1 MSTVETGSSERVK
14 ATLGAEGNGEPE
26 RSAPPQRPGRKSKS
40 GLGKFVLFVLLLAG
54 ACTYVYLNGVKK
66 SREDVTRV
74 FAQVRQYLPSN
85 AEPLPPPASQ
95 SGVIAERGPWDGFVH
110 VSSEQAKAIGL
121 QIVAVQPQTEPI
133 KLDLPGR
140 TDYDPT
146 TLTKIRPRFD
156 TLVEKVRADLGQKV
170 QKGTPLV
177 DLFSIELAQA
187 KNDFQTK
194 YVQWFHDF
202 SLLKLRQQL
211 RKKDAIS
218 EQLLVDTQND
228 ERKSR
233 LDYLT
238 ARGKLRLYEVPDEQI
253 DPLLHNLG
261 DAPGSQE
268 IQNVQ
273 ENADLAAGTA
283 KLPAT
288 LALSEIHNVQEKAK
302 MTRLSL
308 VDGII
313 ISREVVAGNLYD
325 TSDVL
330 MVISPLD
337 HLFVWVNVYE
347 KDQAKVHV
355 GQHMQIQF
363 PYLNEVIDGRVQY
376 VSTEVSKDTR
386 AVKIRASI
394 SNLEGKFKADMLV
407 RAALEIPPVKGQTVI
422 PRLAMVVL
430 YGNDYAFVRKSS
442 TDSHGPERFERR
454 KIEVAEERADHV
466 VVQRGLSPGEEVASN
481 GSLIISQLFED
492 QQMVET
498 GMPGR

>member
-1 MSTVETGSSERVK
+1 V
-14 ATLGAEGNGEPE
+14 
-26 RSAPPQRPGRKSKS
+26 
-40 GLGKFVLFVLLLAG
+40 
-54 ACTYVYLNGVKK
+54 NGVEK
-66 SREDVTRV
+66 SRADVTRV
-74 FAQVRQYLPSN
+74 IAQVRQYLPSSS
-85 AEPLPPPASQ
+85 EPPPPSPSQ
-95 SGVIAERGPWDGFVH
+95 SSVIAEHKAWDGFVR
-110 VSSEQAKAIGL
+110 VDAEQAKAIGL
-121 QIVAVQPQTEPI
+121 QVVAVQPQTEPI

-187 KNDFQTK
+187 KNEFQTK
-194 YVQWFHDF
+194 YVQWKHDLT
-202 SLLKLRQQL
+202 LLTLREKLFKQQ
-211 RKKDAIS
+211 AIS

-233 LDYLT
+233 LDFLT
-238 ARGKLRLYEVPDEQI
+238 ARGKLRLYEVPDEEI
-253 DPLLHNLG
+253 DPLLHNLVG
-261 DAPGSQE
+261 AP
-268 IQNVQ
+268 V
-273 ENADLAAGTA
+273 
-283 KLPAT
+283 PP
-288 LALSEIHNVQEKAK
+288 EIHNVQEKAK
-302 MTRLSL
+302 MTRLSP

-325 TSDVL
+325 TTDVL
-330 MVISPLD
+330 MVIAPLD

-363 PYLNEVIDGRVQY
+363 PYLNEVIDGAVQY
-376 VSTEVSKDTR
+376 VSSEVSKDTR

-394 SNLEGKFKADMLV
+394 SNLDGKFKADMLV

-430 YGNDYAFVRKSS
+430 YGNDYAFVRTASAGS
-442 TDSHGPERFERR
+442 RGPEKFERR

-466 VVQRGLSPGEEVASN
+466 VVQKGLSPGEEVASN

>member
-1 MSTVETGSSERVK
+1 MSSVETGSAECAP
-14 ATLGAEGNGEPE
+14 ATHAAETNGEPE
-26 RSAPPQRPGRKSKS
+26 RSARPQSPRRKSRS
-40 GLGKFVLFVLLLAG
+40 GLVKFLLLLALIAASG
-54 ACTYVYLNGVKK
+54 AYVYVNGIEK
-66 SREDVTRV
+66 SRADVNHV
-74 FAQVRQYLPSN
+74 IAQVRQYLPSKE
-85 AEPLPPPASQ
+85 EPAPPPSQ
-95 SGVIAERGPWDGFVH
+95 SSAVAEHATWDGFVR
-110 VSSEQAKAIGL
+110 VDVEQAKAIGL
-121 QIVAVQPQTEPI
+121 QVVKVLPQTEAI

-156 TLVEKVRADLGQKV
+156 SLVEKVRADLGQKV

-187 KNDFQTK
+187 KNEFQTK
-194 YVQWFHDF
+194 YVQWQHDLT
-202 SLLKLRQQL
+202 LLKLRQQL
-211 RKKDAIS
+211 RKENAIS

-233 LDYLT
+233 LDFLT

-253 DPLLHNLG
+253 DPLLRNLG
-261 DAPGSQE
+261 DAP
-268 IQNVQ
+268 
-273 ENADLAAGTA
+273 A
-283 KLPAT
+283 PA
-288 LALSEIHNVQEKAK
+288 EIHAVQEKAK
-302 MTRLSL
+302 MTRLAL

-325 TSDVL
+325 TNDVL

-363 PYLNEVIDGRVQY
+363 PYLNEMIDGMVQY

-394 SNLEGKFKADMLV
+394 SNIDGKFKADMLV

-430 YGNDYAFVRKSS
+430 YGNDYAFVRKPNP
-442 TDSHGPERFERR
+442 DSKGPEKFERR

-466 VVQRGLSPGEEVASN
+466 VVQKGLSPGEEVASN

>member
-1 MSTVETGSSERVK
+1 MPGKGARIMSTVETGSA
-14 ATLGAEGNGEPE
+14 ATHGAATNGEP
-26 RSAPPQRPGRKSKS
+26 QRPAAPTPPRRKSKS
-40 GLGKFVLFVLLLAG
+40 GFGKLVLFVLLVGG
-54 ACTYVYLNGVKK
+54 ASSYVYVNGVGK
-66 SREDVTRV
+66 SRENVSRV
-74 FAQVRQYLPSN
+74 IAQVRQYMPSN
-85 AEPLPPPASQ
+85 SEPAEPPRSHTSA
-95 SGVIAERGPWDGFVH
+95 VAEHKAWDGFVS
-110 VSSEQAKAIGL
+110 VDADEAKAIGL

-156 TLVEKVRADLGQKV
+156 TLVEKARADLGQKV

-177 DLFSIELAQA
+177 DLFSIELASA

-194 YVQWFHDF
+194 YVQWKHDLT
-202 SLLKLRQQL
+202 LLTLREKLYKQQ
-211 RKKDAIS
+211 AIS

-233 LDYLT
+233 LDFLT

-253 DPLLHNLG
+253 DPLLRNLE
-261 DAPGSQE
+261 DASAQ
-268 IQNVQ
+268 
-273 ENADLAAGTA
+273 L
-283 KLPAT
+283 
-288 LALSEIHNVQEKAK
+288 EIHNVQEKAK
-302 MTRLSL
+302 LTRLSP

-325 TSDVL
+325 TNDVL
-330 MVISPLD
+330 MVIAPLD

-363 PYLNEVIDGRVQY
+363 PYLNEVIDGAVQY

-394 SNLEGKFKADMLV
+394 SNLDGKFKADMLV

-430 YGNDYAFVRKSS
+430 YGNDYAFVRKPSP
-442 TDSHGPERFERR
+442 DSHGPEKFERR

-466 VVQRGLSPGEEVASN
+466 VVQKGLSPGEEVASN

>member
-1 MSTVETGSSERVK
+1 MSAVETGSA
-14 ATLGAEGNGEPE
+14 ATHATETNGEPE
-26 RSAPPQRPGRKSKS
+26 RSAAPIPPRRKSKS
-40 GLGKFVLFVLLLAG
+40 GLAKLAFFVLLVG
-54 ACTYVYLNGVKK
+54 GSCTYVYVNGVEK
-66 SREDVTRV
+66 SREDVSRV
-74 FAQVRQYLPSN
+74 IAQVRQYMPSN
-85 AEPLPPPASQ
+85 SEQPPSRSQ
-95 SGVIAERGPWDGFVH
+95 TSAIPEHKAWDGL
-110 VSSEQAKAIGL
+110 VSVDADQAKAIGL

-146 TLTKIRPRFD
+146 TLTKVRPRFD
-156 TLVEKVRADLGQKV
+156 TLVEKARADLGQKV
-170 QKGTPLV
+170 RKGTPLV

-187 KNDFQTK
+187 KNEFQTK
-194 YVQWFHDF
+194 YVQWKHDLT
-202 SLLKLRQQL
+202 LLTLREKLFKQN
-211 RKKDAIS
+211 AIA
-218 EQLLVDTQND
+218 EQHLVDTQND

-233 LDYLT
+233 LDFLT
-238 ARGKLRLYEVPDEQI
+238 ARGKLRLYEVPDEEI
-253 DPLLHNLG
+253 DPLLHNLVG
-261 DAPGSQE
+261 AP
-268 IQNVQ
+268 V
-273 ENADLAAGTA
+273 
-283 KLPAT
+283 PP
-288 LALSEIHNVQEKAK
+288 EIHNVQEKAK
-302 MTRLSL
+302 MTRLSP

-325 TSDVL
+325 TTDVL
-330 MVISPLD
+330 MVIAPLD

-363 PYLNEVIDGRVQY
+363 PYLNEVIDGAVQY
-376 VSTEVSKDTR
+376 VSSEVSKDTR

-394 SNLEGKFKADMLV
+394 SNLDGKFKADMLV

-430 YGNDYAFVRKSS
+430 YGNDYAFVRTASAGS
-442 TDSHGPERFERR
+442 RGPEKFERR

-466 VVQRGLSPGEEVASN
+466 VVQKGLSPGEEVASN

>member
-1 MSTVETGSSERVK
+1 MTTVEAGSAECAP
-14 ATLGAEGNGEPE
+14 ATNPAETNGEGAH
-26 RSAPPQRPGRKSKS
+26 SAAPNHRRRKSKS
-40 GLGKFVLFVLLLAG
+40 GLGRVLFLVLIAAG
-54 ACTYVYLNGVKK
+54 ACTYVYINGVEK
-66 SREDVTRV
+66 SRADFDRV
-74 FAQVRQYLPSN
+74 VGQVRQYMPSRS
-85 AEPLPPPASQ
+85 EPPAS
-95 SGVIAERGPWDGFVH
+95 SPPSVITDHQAWDGFVH
-110 VSSEQAKAIGL
+110 VSSEEAKAIGL

-133 KLDLPGR
+133 KLELPGR

-156 TLVEKVRADLGQKV
+156 TVVERVRADLGQKV

-177 DLFSIELAQA
+177 DLFSIELASA

-194 YVQWFHDF
+194 YVEWIHD
-202 SLLKLRQQL
+202 STLLKLREKL
-211 RKKDAIS
+211 FKEKAIS
-218 EQLLVDTQND
+218 EQLLVDSQND

-253 DPLLHNLG
+253 EPLLRNLG
-261 DAPGSQE
+261 DAPQE
-268 IQNVQ
+268 Q
-273 ENADLAAGTA
+273 
-283 KLPAT
+283 
-288 LALSEIHNVQEKAK
+288 EIHNVQEKAK
-302 MTRLSL
+302 MTRLSP

-330 MVISPLD
+330 MVIAPLD

-363 PYLNEVIDGRVQY
+363 PYLNEVIDGTVQY
-376 VSTEVSKDTR
+376 VATEVSKDTR

-394 SNLEGKFKADMLV
+394 PNIEGKFKADMLV
-407 RAALEIPPVKGQTVI
+407 RAALEISPVKGHTVI

-430 YGNDYAFVRKSS
+430 YGNDYAFVRRPSS
-442 TDSHGPERFERR
+442 DSRGAEKFERR
-454 KIEVAEERADHV
+454 KIDVAEERADHV
-466 VVQRGLSPGEEVASN
+466 VVQKGLSPGEEVASN